1 MKSQS
6 TLHGRIIKKYKIPKV
21 EIDDINYKYEK
32 VKKNLSSY
40 GRRLAG
46 RIDSELEFTNILES
60 TTAFSTM
67 TDCMSDYL
75 KTLESFSVLC
85 KGPHHMKILSCWM
98 NDMVEGEYNPPHT
111 HHNLRGWSTVLFL
124 KIPPLTPIKKTWP
137 HKIKDGQLGFINVDG
152 ISTNWFTP
160 KVGDFYIFE
169 AKHQHSVM
177 PFKTRN
183 KNDIRRSMSFN
194 FITFAEEE
202 RWKIIEGVD
211 GGNIVHAK

>member
-85 KGPHHMKILSCWM
+85 KGPHHMKILSCWI

-111 HHNLRGWSTVLFL
+111 HNEALGFSTVFFL
-124 KIPPLTPIKKTWP
+124 KVPEFVNDAKDP
-137 HKIKDGQLGFINVDG
+137 HKFKDGRLGFVGVDG
-152 ISTNWFTP
+152 IGTTYFEP
-160 KVGDFYIFE
+160 RVGDFFIFE
-169 AKHQHSVM
+169 ARHQHFVL
-177 PFKTRN
+177 PFKTKN

-194 FITFAEEE
+194 FIINNDLAPPN
-202 RWKIIEGVD
+202 V
-211 GGNIVHAK
+211 